1 MERNA
6 AARLSFLM
14 ALPVTLGAVILKV
27 PGLLAGGLDAQLV
40 IGIVTAAVI
49 GLLSIRVLF
58 AWVRT
63 RSYLPFV
70 IYRFAF
76 SALIVG
82 VWLFR

>member
-1 MERNA
+1 
-6 AARLSFLM
+6 M
-14 ALPVTLGAVILKV
+14 ALPVTLGAVVLKV
-27 PGLLAGGLDAQLV
+27 PGMLAGGIDATLV
-40 IGIVTAAVI
+40 VGIVTAAVV

-76 SALIVG
+76 SALILV
-82 VWLFR
+82 VWLVR

>member
-1 MERNA
+1 
-6 AARLSFLM
+6 M

-27 PGLLAGGLDAQLV
+27 PRMLAGGLDTDARR
-40 IGIVTAAVI
+40 GIVTAAVV
-49 GLLSIRVLF
+49 GVLSIRVLF

-76 SALIVG
+76 SALIVV
-82 VWLFR
+82 VWLVRN

>member
-1 MERNA
+1 
-6 AARLSFLM
+6 M

-27 PGLLAGGLDAQLV
+27 PKMLADGIDATLV
-40 IGIVTAAVI
+40 VGIVTAAIV
-49 GLLSIRVLF
+49 GVLSIRVLF

-76 SALIVG
+76 SALILV
-82 VWLFR
+82 VWFTR